1 MSADAPRWL
10 SLPELRRRRSYKWR
24 AHPADVL
31 PAFVAEM
38 DVTLADPVTRAL
50 QEAVAAGDTGYA
62 TSDPELAAAVAS
74 FHLRRFEWAL
84 DPVAVTLVPDVMAGV
99 TEILRRAVPPGSG
112 VVVNT
117 PVYPPFFAHI
127 GEAGCRVVEAPL
139 ARSGAGW
146 ALDLDAVE
154 AAFAA
159 GAPAYLLCNPHNPTG
174 LVLGVEELL
183 RIAELAERFQ
193 VLVLADEIH
202 APLTLGGARHVPFLS
217 LPEARSRGIA
227 FVSASKAWNLP
238 GLKCAQLVT
247 AAAPMRELA
256 ARLPAELAFGAG
268 HLGVIASI
276 AAYRDGGPWL
286 DDLLA
291 LIDRNRWLLAD
302 LLAER
307 LPEVGYV
314 PPQGTYLAWL
324 DCTRLGLSEE
334 PARAFLKR
342 GRVALR
348 PGPDFGA
355 SGTGWV
361 RATIATHPDILTEIV
376 DRMRRAL
383 GWRTVRG
390 DEDPGAGARS
400 G

>member
-1 MSADAPRWL
+1 MSGDPPRWL
-10 SLPELRRRRSYKWR
+10 PLPELRRRRSYKWH
-24 AHPADVL
+24 AYPADVL

-38 DVTLADPVTRAL
+38 DVTLAAPVTRAL
-50 QEAVAAGDTGYA
+50 HDAVAAGDTGYA
-62 TSDPELAAAVAS
+62 TPDPELGGALAD
-74 FHLRRFEWAL
+74 FQRRLGWEL
-84 DPVAVTLVPDVMAGV
+84 DPAEVTLLPDVMTGI

-117 PVYPPFFAHI
+117 PVYPPFFDHI

-146 ALDLDAVE
+146 ELDLDAVG

-159 GAPAYLLCNPHNPTG
+159 GAPAYLLCNPHNPSG
-174 LVLGVEELL
+174 LVLGARTLR
-183 RIAELAERFQ
+183 RIAELAARFR

-202 APLTLGGARHVPFLS
+202 APLTLAGARHVPYLS
-217 LPEARSRGIA
+217 LPEARDRGVA
-227 FVSASKAWNLP
+227 FVSATKGWNLP

-247 AAAPMRELA
+247 ASGPMRELA
-256 ARLPAELAFGAG
+256 ARLPLELSFGAG

-286 DDLLA
+286 DELLV
-291 LIDRNRWLLAD
+291 LLDHNRRLLAD

-324 DCTRLGLSEE
+324 DCTRLGLSTD
-334 PARAFLKR
+334 PATLFLQR

-348 PGPDFGA
+348 RGPDFGSPGA
-355 SGTGWV
+355 GWA
-361 RATIATHPDILTEIV
+361 RATIATHPDILGEIV
-376 DRMRRAL
+376 DRMRTAL
-383 GWRTVRG
+383 G
-390 DEDPGAGARS
+390 
-400 G
+400 